1 MDGVNI
7 KSRTGPE
14 NYIVHPMP
22 WMMAIP
28 LHISSM
34 FGIDNIKSIS
44 EDVQSCRGGPR
55 DLCEEGEGARFLP
68 GAACSPP

>member
-44 EDVQSCRGGPR
+44 EDVQNCRGGPR
-55 DLCEEGEGARFLP
+55 DL
-68 GAACSPP
+68 

>member
-1 MDGVNI
+1 MFSSQWQSNLHM
-7 KSRTGPE
+7 KSH
-14 NYIVHPMP
+14 IVHPMP
-22 WMMAIP
+22 WMLPIL
-28 LHISSM
+28 LHISPT

-68 GAACSPP
+68 GAAGSPP